1 MADTWLKLGT
11 SILADAEIRNLSP
24 SAFRGWVL
32 GLAHCAH
39 NLTDGLIEDKAL
51 RLIDVKAKERDEL
64 ICAGLWKPI
73 ENVGVEV
80 VNYLRWQRSAEQ
92 VRNQREAAR
101 ARQARKR
108 GGSS

>member
-73 ENVGVEV
+73 ALGVVALGALAAKLFGGRKHTRVET
-80 VNYLRWQRSAEQ
+80 
-92 VRNQREAAR
+92 EA
-101 ARQARKR
+101 
-108 GGSS
+108 